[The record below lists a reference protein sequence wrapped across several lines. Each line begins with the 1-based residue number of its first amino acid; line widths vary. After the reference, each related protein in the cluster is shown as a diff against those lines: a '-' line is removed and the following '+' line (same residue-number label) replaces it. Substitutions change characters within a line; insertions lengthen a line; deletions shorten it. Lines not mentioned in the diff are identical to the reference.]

1 MSGHSKWAT
10 IKRKKGEID
19 AARGKVFQ
27 RLAKELY
34 VAAKSG
40 DPNVENNAALR
51 MVVEKAK
58 SQNMPKDNIQKA
70 IDKAKGGS
78 SGEDYAEVRYEGY
91 APSGIAIMVDC
102 LTDNK
107 NRTASMV
114 RSAFTKKGGNLG
126 TSGSVSYMFERKGVI
141 VIPNKY
147 DEEEIMMNVLDNGA
161 LDFITND
168 DSYEI
173 YTAPEDFIK
182 VKDGLSSIGVNEF
195 LVSEVTFVAENE
207 IEVEDAVKEK
217 VNNLIEALEDI
228 DDVQNVYNNMSE

>member
-40 DPNVENNAALR
+40 DPNPDNNASLR
-51 MVVEKAK
+51 MVVEKAR
-58 SQNMPKDNIQKA
+58 SQNMPKDTIQKA
-70 IDKAKGGS
+70 IDKAKGGQN
-78 SGEDYAEVRYEGY
+78 GEDYSEVRYEGY
-91 APSGIAIMVDC
+91 GPGGIAVMVDC

-114 RSAFTKKGGNLG
+114 RSTFTKKGGNLG

-141 VIPNKY
+141 IIPNTY
-147 DEEEIMMNVLDNGA
+147 DEEEVMMNVLDNGA
-161 LDFITND
+161 LDFTTND

-173 YTAPEDFIK
+173 YTSPEDFIK
-182 VKDGLSSIGVNEF
+182 VKDGLTEMGINDF
-195 LVSEVTFVAENE
+195 LMSEVTFIASNE
-207 IEVEDAVKEK
+207 MEVDDDTKEK
-217 VNNLIEALEDI
+217 VLGLIEMLEDI
-228 DDVQNVYNNMSE
+228 DDVQEVYHNMSE